1 MYKAVPAS
9 CTVVVVN
16 PIRILS
22 SVMKRRIPAVAI
34 AVFAVVAVSML
45 LSSGFVSADGAKVI
59 RGYTKDNAGRPLQ
72 GTDVVLEVRTPG
84 DVLRYTDSYTST
96 SIGFYSFTLVST
108 EGQWADGDT
117 FKIIATY
124 SGNQKILSEVDN
136 GTPLQW
142 INVTFPFEIPQFGS
156 LLGFSIAAGGIGMV
170 AMVFVAKR
178 RKD

>member
-1 MYKAVPAS
+1 MKPM
-9 CTVVVVN
+9 
-16 PIRILS
+16 RILS
-22 SVMKRRIPAVAI
+22 SVIKRRMPAVAI

-72 GTDVVLEVRTPG
+72 GTNVVLEVRTPANA
-84 DVLRYTDSYTST
+84 LWYTESYTSDE
-96 SIGFYSFTLVST
+96 IGFYSFTLGM
-108 EGQWADGDT
+108 GQWNDGDT

-124 SGNQKILSEVDN
+124 SGNQKIVSEVDN

-156 LLGFSIAAGGIGMV
+156 LLGFSVAAGGVGLI
-170 AMVFVAKR
+170 AMVFVVKR